1 MDGGSLMVIC
11 LLLMFMFTFNF
22 EYVHRCK
29 LSDFC
34 SNNMRLFDYAEIIRQ
49 MGEMP
54 GASHQSFI
62 A

>member
-1 MDGGSLMVIC
+1 MVIC